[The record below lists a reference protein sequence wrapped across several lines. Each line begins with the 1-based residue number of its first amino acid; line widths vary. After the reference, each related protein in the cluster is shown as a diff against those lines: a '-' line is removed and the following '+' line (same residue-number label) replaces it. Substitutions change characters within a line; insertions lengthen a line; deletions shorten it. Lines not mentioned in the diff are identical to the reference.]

1 MSLLDTLI
9 MAESNG
15 RNIPNVTDSGPGPGG
30 GYFQI
35 KDNTWSIYARRA
47 GIDLAKFPDAMSAPY
62 AIQKQVADVIPIG
75 QWGPRTKRLVRAAGY
90 NIDEKKTLAENIAA
104 VGETGI
110 VPKLS
115 DAGRQL
121 SPQTAN
127 LGPAPKGTAYG
138 EDKSA
143 GTPSAGTPMSGGDG
157 KPGNDLA
164 SAFADALGGMSI
176 GGTGGASGGI
186 SGDSSLPG
194 SGDLRTAVG
203 NDPSLGQDW
212 AALQAGSPPGQL
224 ADLFALPAIGEAAKI
239 KPVNIAAKSWI

>member
-35 KDNTWSIYARRA
+35 KDNTWSIYAKRA

-62 AIQKQVADVIPIG
+62 TIQKQVADVIPIG

-104 VGETGI
+104 FGETGV

-115 DAGRQL
+115 DAGRQI

-143 GTPSAGTPMSGGDG
+143 GAFAGATAGGSVG
-157 KPGNDLA
+157 SQGQGNSLA
-164 SAFADALGGMSI
+164 SVFGDALGGASLGGGGDI
-176 GGTGGASGGI
+176 GGVGG
-186 SGDSSLPG
+186 SLPSSPLG
-194 SGDLRTAVG
+194 DLGDLRTKAADL
-203 NDPSLGQDW
+203 NTGQAWD
-212 AALQAGSPPGQL
+212 AAAAQPLAQL
-224 ADLFALPAIGEAAKI
+224 ADVFKLPAVGIQ
-239 KPVNIAAKSWI
+239 KPGVNIAAKSWI

>member
-35 KDNTWSIYARRA
+35 KDGTWSIYARRA
-47 GIDLAKFPDAMSAPY
+47 GIDLAKFPSAMSAPY
-62 AIQKQVADVIPIG
+62 EIQKQVADVIPIG

-90 NIDEKKTLAENIAA
+90 NIDESKTLAENIAA
-104 VGETGI
+104 VGEAGI

-127 LGPAPKGTAYG
+127 LGPAPKGVAYG
-138 EDKSA
+138 EDKTA
-143 GTPSAGTPMSGGDG
+143 GPSGEASPAAQIAALDAAA
-157 KPGNDLA
+157 KPTLA
-164 SAFADALGGMSI
+164 SAFGDALGKMQF
-176 GGTGGASGGI
+176 GGSGG
-186 SGDSSLPG
+186 SGGSSGGL
-194 SGDLRTAVG
+194 SGWQDLGNLGLQTASAMVPDTPETKP
-203 NDPSLGQDW
+203 NLS
-212 AALQAGSPPGQL
+212 QL
-224 ADLFALPAIGEAAKI
+224 ADVFATPTIGQANKI
-239 KPVNIAAKSWI
+239 KPISIASKSWT